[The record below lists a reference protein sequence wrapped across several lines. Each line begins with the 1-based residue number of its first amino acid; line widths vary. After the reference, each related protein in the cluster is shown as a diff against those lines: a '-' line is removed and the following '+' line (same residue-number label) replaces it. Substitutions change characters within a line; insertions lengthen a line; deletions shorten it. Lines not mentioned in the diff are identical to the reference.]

1 MQFGYRKHHST
12 ETACCYFI
20 EVVKAKLEKGGVV
33 GAVFLDLSKAF
44 DTVNHSVLLRKLSNY
59 NLSLSALQWVESY
72 LSDRVQCVRVKSK
85 LSTSKANDMGVPQG
99 SVLGP
104 LLFALYTNDL
114 PSVCG
119 EVDMQMYADD
129 TVVYVHGSD
138 ATSVANKLTN
148 VMGNILNWLSSASLT
163 LNVNKTVAM
172 YFTKTQRLKSSFPCI
187 YANQSQIKVVKE
199 FKYLGL
205 VLDSTFTFKKHVKKI
220 CSTLKYSLSVFRHIR
235 NTLTH
240 DAAKIYLEA
249 MIIPHINYCI
259 SCWSQTSETAIKPL
273 KSLYNQAIK
282 VLDKKPLRYHHCLIL
297 GKYSM
302 LNFKNIIVYANVRLV
317 FKILNNI
324 APPPLKTFV
333 QLCSEQMTR
342 SSRST
347 SCNDCRLPKRGSAF
361 AQTAFSF
368 KGIKEWNK
376 LPQSLKLTLDL
387 KDFSR
392 NTRKV
397 LLENQL
403 CQHR

>member
-1 MQFGYRKHHST
+1 MQSLTNSKSKDIWGMDNALLKKHKEIFVTPITYLINKSIEESFFPTAFKTAVITPVFKSGDKYEVCNYRPISILPVVSKIAEKVIAEQLKEHLNKNKMLHPMQFGYRKHHST

-44 DTVNHSVLLRKLSNY
+44 DMVNHSVLLRKLSNY

-104 LLFALYTNDL
+104 LLFTLYTNDL

-187 YANQSQIKVVKE
+187 YANQIQPS
-199 FKYLGL
+199 L
-205 VLDSTFTFKKHVKKI
+205 
-220 CSTLKYSLSVFRHIR
+220 LKNMLRKF
-235 NTLTH
+235 
-240 DAAKIYLEA
+240 AA
-249 MIIPHINYCI
+249 P
-259 SCWSQTSETAIKPL
+259 
-273 KSLYNQAIK
+273 
-282 VLDKKPLRYHHCLIL
+282 
-297 GKYSM
+297 
-302 LNFKNIIVYANVRLV
+302 
-317 FKILNNI
+317 
-324 APPPLKTFV
+324 
-333 QLCSEQMTR
+333 
-342 SSRST
+342 
-347 SCNDCRLPKRGSAF
+347 
-361 AQTAFSF
+361 
-368 KGIKEWNK
+368 
-376 LPQSLKLTLDL
+376 
-387 KDFSR
+387 
-392 NTRKV
+392 
-397 LLENQL
+397 
-403 CQHR
+403 